1 MKSYLRKTVV
11 MSSTL
16 IAMNFAPALL
26 AASSADCSSPIT
38 VKSGDTLSGIAQRCG
53 TSVSAL
59 LTNNPQVD
67 ESGAVRIGERI
78 YLPPLD
84 SLYSDSQ
91 LDLLLGPIALHPDVL
106 LSEMLPASTYPL
118 EIVQA
123 ARWRER
129 NPNSEVRDEQDWA
142 DSVKALTRYPDVLAQ
157 MNEDIEWTQ
166 QLGDAF
172 LTQPD
177 AVFETI
183 QRLRRQADA
192 AGHLKD
198 SKQQDVIRE
207 RSSTGSETIIRIV
220 HADPLYVHVPSYD
233 PDYVYSHNDRTS
245 HHHGHSHAGVH
256 FGVGLLLGGWL
267 HHTLDWHHGHLFYQ
281 PYHSIA
287 YQRYYRYRH
296 YRPYTSYSRNYD
308 HYGRS
313 PYRGLRWRHGQRHYN
328 DYGRHGQAKR
338 HYYSGRSQERYRNRY
353 NRNGS
358 YIVNHRLRNFSEPV
372 EQRRDQRRQNEQ
384 HDNQTDRSAAIGGSN
399 RQGNGDRNQRRRPD
413 MNTRAW
419 KGDSASRGGRA
430 ARDGALSRQ
439 QRRATDDTS
448 RQVAAISRDG
458 TRSPTIANTSRRFE
472 NTTRR
477 TEIVNRSSHASNS
490 TARTSRS
497 AQRPQVVQQ
506 ARSQQRVR
514 NQPSQV
520 RQQRVSPPPQRASAS
535 RAQPRVQNAPPQ
547 RRQEKTSRRTNQ
559 R

>member
-1 MKSYLRKTVV
+1 MKSCLRKAVV
-11 MSSTL
+11 ISSTFM
-16 IAMNFAPALL
+16 AMNFAPGLF
-26 AASSADCSSPIT
+26 ASSADCSSPLT
-38 VKSGDTLSGIAQRCG
+38 VRSGDTLSGIAHRCG

-67 ESGAVRIGERI
+67 ESGAVRIGEKI

-129 NPNSEVRDEQDWA
+129 NPNSEVRDDQNWP

-172 LTQPD
+172 LAQPD

-198 SKQQDVIRE
+198 SEQQDVVRE

-220 HADPLYVHVPSYD
+220 HADPLYVHVPTYD
-233 PDYVYSHNDRTS
+233 ADYVYSHHDRTS
-245 HHHGHSHAGVH
+245 HRHAHSNAGIH

-287 YQRYYRYRH
+287 YHRYYRYRH
-296 YRPYTSYSRNYD
+296 YRPYTSYSRSYD
-308 HYGRS
+308 YYGRS
-313 PYRGLRWRHGQRHYN
+313 PYRGLRWRHDHRRYN
-328 DYGRHGQAKR
+328 TYGRHGLDKR
-338 HYYSGRSQERYRNRY
+338 HYYSARSHDRYRHRY

-358 YIVNHRLRNFSEPV
+358 YIVDHRVRNFSEPV
-372 EQRRDQRRQNEQ
+372 ERRRDQRR
-384 HDNQTDRSAAIGGSN
+384 DNRADNTAVIGGSN
-399 RQGNGDRNQRRRPD
+399 RHNRDDNNQRRRPD

-419 KGDSASRGGRA
+419 KGGSA
-430 ARDGALSRQ
+430 ARGNGALSRQ
-439 QRRATDDTS
+439 QRRAASDS
-448 RQVAAISRDG
+448 NRQIANAGSTR
-458 TRSPTIANTSRRFE
+458 TRSPAIANTSRRME
-472 NTTRR
+472 NTLRGADA
-477 TEIVNRSSHASNS
+477 V
-490 TARTSRS
+490 RS
-497 AQRPQVVQQ
+497 ARAGNSAARSTRSTQRPRVVQQ
-506 ARSQQRVR
+506 ARSQPAIR
-514 NQPSQV
+514 NQASPM
-520 RQQRVSPPPQRASAS
+520 RQQRTAPPPRRASAS
-535 RAQPRVQNAPPQ
+535 RAQPRMQKATPQ
-547 RRQEKTSRRTNQ
+547 RRAERISRGSKQ

>member
-1 MKSYLRKTVV
+1 MKSYLRKTVA
-11 MSSTL
+11 MSSAL
-16 IAMNFAPALL
+16 IAMNFTPGLL
-26 AASSADCSSPIT
+26 AANSTDCGSPLT

-67 ESGAVRIGERI
+67 ESGAVRIGETI

-84 SLYSDSQ
+84 SLYSDSE
-91 LDLLLGPIALHPDVL
+91 LDQLLGPIALHPDVL

-129 NPNSEVRDEQDWA
+129 NPNSEVRDEQNWS

-157 MNEDIEWTQ
+157 MDRDIEWTQ

-172 LTQPD
+172 LAQPD

-198 SKQQDVIRE
+198 NEQQDVVRE

-220 HADPLYVHVPSYD
+220 HADPLYVHVPTYD
-233 PDYVYSHNDRTS
+233 PAYVYSHHDRAS
-245 HHHGHSHAGVH
+245 HHHGHSSVGIN

-281 PYHSIA
+281 PYHSTA
-287 YQRYYRYRH
+287 YHRYYRYRH
-296 YRPYTSYSRNYD
+296 YRPYTSYTRHYN

-313 PYRGLRWRHGQRHYN
+313 PYRGLRWRHDQRRYN
-328 DYGRHGQAKR
+328 TYGRHGLAKR
-338 HYYSGRSQERYRNRY
+338 HRYSGGSQERYRHRY

-358 YIVNHRLRNFSEPV
+358 YIADRRVRNFSEPV
-372 EQRRDQRRQNEQ
+372 EQRRDQRRRNERR
-384 HDNQTDRSAAIGGSN
+384 DNRVDTSAAIGGSN
-399 RQGNGDRNQRRRPD
+399 RQGSGERTPGRRPD

-419 KGDSASRGGRA
+419 KGGSA
-430 ARDGALSRQ
+430 ARNGALSRQ
-439 QRRATDDTS
+439 QRRAATDSNRKIAT
-448 RQVAAISRDG
+448 ISSARPR
-458 TRSPTIANTSRRFE
+458 TPAIANTSRRME
-472 NTTRR
+472 NTSRR
-477 TEIVNRSSHASNS
+477 TEASRGNRAGNSAARSSRA
-490 TARTSRS
+490 T
-497 AQRPQVVQQ
+497 QRPRVVQQ
-506 ARSQQRVR
+506 ARTRH
-514 NQPSQV
+514 QPLQA
-520 RQQRVSPPPQRASAS
+520 RQQRVAPPVRQASSSS
-535 RAQPRVQNAPPQ
+535 RAQPRMQKAAPQ
-547 RRQEKTSRRTNQ
+547 RRQERSSRGSKQ